1 MILTWVRRAEPG
13 SDAEGELVEGGAD
26 PVSWRL
32 FGNDLVAFAAQVLN
46 QRGTC
51 RDDPSRPQSLDVR
64 ASVAAWL
71 RAVRDRLTAPLRPT
85 RGLKK
90 IRSARTI
97 AAGHAFVRTY
107 DADT

>member
-1 MILTWVRRAEPG
+1 VLLIETNDRTSGLLRYLTGMILTWVRRAEPG

-51 RDDPSRPQSLDVR
+51 RDDPSRPQSLESAHRSRPGFEPSVIGSRHLFARR
-64 ASVAAWL
+64 A
-71 RAVRDRLTAPLRPT
+71 D
-85 RGLKK
+85 
-90 IRSARTI
+90 
-97 AAGHAFVRTY
+97 
-107 DADT
+107 